1 MNSGMSDEKIELD
14 RSTRRTIWRNFT
26 SSPNYEEKLIFLQ
39 KNKLVKFK
47 VKLLESGDLLLNGR
61 FNERQIQNINK
72 LFYIENVV

>member
-39 KNKLVKFK
+39 KNK
-47 VKLLESGDLLLNGR
+47 
-61 FNERQIQNINK
+61 
-72 LFYIENVV
+72 